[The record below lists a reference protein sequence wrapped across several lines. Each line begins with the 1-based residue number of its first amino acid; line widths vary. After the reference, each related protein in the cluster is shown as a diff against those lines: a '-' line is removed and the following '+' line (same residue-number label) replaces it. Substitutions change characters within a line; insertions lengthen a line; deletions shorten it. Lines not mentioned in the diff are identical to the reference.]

1 MKLPAIA
8 ITAFFAAGVAFGL
21 TPAIAQRAGFR
32 TFLGFLFAACVT
44 SLLVGILLAY
54 FERLVASGV
63 VSLLCWGLLGLTG
76 ACIDE
81 QPRAAEAILSR
92 VDAGT
97 INLSTP
103 LRYYGQLR
111 DEPEKLPW
119 GVGFDIGLSGVD
131 YEGAFVAATGGLRL
145 SYATHVEAA
154 VLAKLHAGDSVSVL
168 TQAKL
173 PQMFRDEGAFDRRAY
188 LEQQGIDLVATLRA
202 PELLE
207 VTKPARPGI
216 SGWTSRARRAL
227 GDEIDAMWA
236 TEPRVAGVL
245 RAMLLGDRSFVERD
259 EAIDFQKTGAFHVLV
274 VAGLHVGA
282 FAVTLF
288 WIGRRLRLPRVW
300 TAGLTLLMLLAYVS
314 VVEQRAPV
322 LRAGLMAAIV
332 VMGGFFFRRLE
343 LLNSAAIAALVLLV
357 TRPLALRDASFQ
369 LSFLAIGCIAG
380 LAIPWLESTVQP
392 YARALQGWRDVTRDA
407 AQEPRATQLRIDLRS
422 IARVIEYRLPARIAT
437 MPGKLGVGALGMTFR
452 VWELLVLT
460 LVLQI
465 GMLPLLAG
473 EFHRITLSAPLA
485 NFAAVPLTA
494 LIVPGGFLTLIA
506 GGLFPP
512 LRSLVAMPL
521 SWLTQGLLH
530 AVAWCAHLKLL
541 SYRIPGPP
549 AWLIVSFLITVA
561 LLMVCLRLQFS
572 RHVFVTRSLCVAL
585 AGFML
590 LIASSPFS
598 AWTYPGK
605 LEVSILDVGQGD
617 SLFVVSPGGKTLLI
631 DGGGAFGGFPG
642 HEQTRGV
649 DPGEEAVSP
658 YLWGR
663 GFKKIDVVALTHA
676 HQDHLGGLTAI
687 LENFRVGHLWI
698 GREVRSPALA
708 KLELLARARQV
719 PVEYES
725 RSKGFSLDG
734 AEGQFLWPEASGDAA
749 VSAKNNDSLVLRLK
763 YRNRTLLLP
772 GDAEK
777 QAEQAMLA
785 ENSVEDLHADVL
797 KVGHHGSKNSTTE
810 EFLEAVRPQV
820 AVISAGE
827 DNPYGHPSPE
837 LLERLRSAGA
847 RVLRTDRDGAVHIL
861 TDGDKLEISCFVA
874 CREPAVTTVSG
885 AAQTPDQNQNRKQ

>member
-8 ITAFFAAGVAFGL
+8 IAAFFAAGIAFGL
-21 TPAIAQRAGFR
+21 IPAIAQRAGSHI
-32 TFLGFLFAACVT
+32 FLAFLFAASVA
-44 SLLVGILLAY
+44 SLLVGILLTY
-54 FERLVASGV
+54 FERLVAGGV

-76 ACIDE
+76 ACVDG
-81 QPRAAEAILSR
+81 QPRPANAILSR
-92 VDAGT
+92 AEAGT
-97 INLSTP
+97 IGLSTP
-103 LRYYGQLR
+103 LRYYGKLR

-119 GVGFDIGLSGVD
+119 GVGYDIALSGVD
-131 YEGAFVAATGGLRL
+131 YQGEFVAATGGLRV
-145 SYATHVEAA
+145 SYATHAGGPA
-154 VLAKLHAGDSVSVL
+154 PMGLHAGDGVSVL

-188 LEQQGIDLVATLRA
+188 LAQQGIDLVATLRA

-207 VTKPARPGI
+207 ITKPARPGI
-216 SGWTSRARRAL
+216 AGWTSRARRAL

-236 TEPRVAGVL
+236 TQPRVAGVL

-259 EAIDFQKTGAFHVLV
+259 EAINFQKTGAFHVLV

-282 FAVTLF
+282 FAVALF

-343 LLNSAAIAALVLLV
+343 LLNSAAVAALVLLV
-357 TRPLALRDASFQ
+357 ARPMALGDASFQ

-392 YARALQGWRDVTRDA
+392 YARCLRGWRDVSRDA
-407 AQEPRATQLRIDLRS
+407 AQEPRAAQLRIDLRS
-422 IARVIEYRLPARIAT
+422 LTRVIETRMRARIST
-437 MPGKLGVGALGMTFR
+437 MPGTLGVGALGLTFR

-460 LVLQI
+460 LVLQM

-506 GGLFPP
+506 GALFPP
-512 LRSLVAMPL
+512 LRGLLAVPL

-530 AVAWCAHLKLL
+530 AVAWCAHFQLL

-549 AWLIVSFLITVA
+549 GWLVVSFLVTLT
-561 LLMVCLRLQFS
+561 LLMVCLRVQFS
-572 RHVFVTRSLCVAL
+572 RHAVVTRSLCVAL
-585 AGFML
+585 AFATV
-590 LIASSPFS
+590 LIATFPFG
-598 AWTYPGK
+598 ARTAAGK

-617 SLFVVSPGGKTLLI
+617 SLLVVSPGGKTLLI

-642 HEQTRGV
+642 HEQARGA

-676 HQDHLGGLTAI
+676 HQDHLGGLNAI
-687 LENFRVGHLWI
+687 LESFRVGRLWI
-698 GREVRSPALA
+698 GREVKSPALA
-708 KLELLARARQV
+708 KLESLARERNI

-734 AEGQFLWPEASGDAA
+734 VEGQFLWPEVSQADA
-749 VSAKNNDSLVLRLK
+749 VVTAKNNDSLVLRLK

-777 QAEQAMLA
+777 QAEQSMLA
-785 ENSVEDLHADVL
+785 ENSEEDLHADVL
-797 KVGHHGSKNSTTE
+797 KVGHHGSKNSTTQ

-820 AVISAGE
+820 AIISAGE

-837 LLERLRSAGA
+837 LLERLQTAGV
-847 RVLRTDRDGAVHIL
+847 RVLRTDRNGAVHIL
-861 TDGDKLEISCFVA
+861 TDGDGLEISCFVA
-874 CREPAVTTVSG
+874 CGEPTVTAVSKSTQ
-885 AAQTPDQNQNRKQ
+885 APD